1 MILKLIINFSRW
13 IWGLP
18 RWQLT
23 EPLEEAYGLLI
34 MFGACID
41 IAALIA
47 IVFLTIGLVNNL
59 KRRRAK

>member
-13 IWGLP
+13 VWGLP

-23 EPLEEAYGLLI
+23 EPLEEPYMLVIA
-34 MFGACID
+34 FGMCID
-41 IAALIA
+41 IAAIS
-47 IVFLTIGLVNNL
+47 FLVLLVIETVDQW